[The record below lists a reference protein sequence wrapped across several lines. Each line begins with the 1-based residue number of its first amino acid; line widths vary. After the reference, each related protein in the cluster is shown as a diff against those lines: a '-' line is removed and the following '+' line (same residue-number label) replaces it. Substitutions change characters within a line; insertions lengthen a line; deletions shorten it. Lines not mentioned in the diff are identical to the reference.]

1 MTDSASSSS
10 DSLPRERLVRWVVA
24 AFGGTA
30 ALLFAVT
37 LALHLWVDADFIERR
52 VNAAL
57 NESTDARYRVDIE
70 NVEWGFLGRSVR
82 LGETSLRSITPDSD
96 LESGSKTA
104 ARQVLRLTV
113 PEIHVLGISW
123 WAFLWDRHLIVEA
136 IRFDA
141 PRLRRSVGELEQFA
155 ERRDESVEKRVD
167 RASEGGSV
175 DLVRAHRFEV
185 SDGTLLLDGETNAP
199 TDSLWGLSFKLD
211 TLSLD
216 PSSWRSE
223 DRSLGS
229 RLQTGSFDG
238 LHYGP
243 TDDSYVLS
251 VGASRLSQVE
261 SIVSVKS
268 VQYQPSVSDSVFMD
282 QQTYRANRVRS
293 SVEEIAVRGMNVGRL
308 LSDTAVVADTIRID
322 GLDLDVY
329 RDNHLPEDPDDPPP
343 SMPQDLVRGFEH
355 PLDVETIQVRQGR
368 IRYSKRPEDVPNP
381 GAILFDSLWA
391 SAYHVTNDPREMS
404 PTSPSIVDA
413 RTDVAGVGRLTA
425 SFRIPLMSPHLSLSY
440 RGRLG
445 SMDATAFNET
455 FVNLSGVR
463 VESGTVDSLWFE
475 ATVNRGKATGIVHST
490 YRDLEIETLD
500 RTTGNRGL
508 KSRLKT
514 LVVNGLGVRSTNVP
528 TEEPFRSGGI
538 DHERNPDD
546 SFFKFL
552 WHALR
557 DGIYSLTGIDRVR
570 R

>member
-1 MTDSASSSS
+1 MADLSSSPS
-10 DSLPRERLVRWVVA
+10 DSVARERLVRRIVVA
-24 AFGGTA
+24 VGGIA

-37 LALHLWVDADFIERR
+37 LALHVWVDADFIERR

-57 NESTDARYRVDIE
+57 KQSTDARYRVSIE
-70 NVEWGFLGRSVR
+70 RVAWGVLGRSVR
-82 LGETSLRSITPDSD
+82 LRKTTLRSNTPDAD
-96 LESGSKTA
+96 PEGVSKPA
-104 ARQVLRLTV
+104 AHHELLAAV

-123 WAFLWDRHLIVEA
+123 WAFLWHRHLILDA
-136 IRFDA
+136 IRFDD
-141 PRLRRSVGELEQFA
+141 PRLRRSAEFEEFA
-155 ERRDESVEKRVD
+155 QMRDESAEKRID
-167 RASEGGSV
+167 GASEAGVLS
-175 DLVRAHRFEV
+175 LIRTHRFEV
-185 SDGTLLLDGETNAP
+185 SNGTLLLDGETNAP
-199 TDSLWGLSFKLD
+199 TDSLWGLSLKLD

-216 PSSWRSE
+216 PSSWRSA
-223 DRSLGS
+223 DRSLVT
-229 RLQTGSFDG
+229 RFQTASFDG
-238 LHYGP
+238 LYYGP

-251 VGASRLSQVE
+251 AGAGRLSQADSSVTVG
-261 SIVSVKS
+261 SIH
-268 VQYQPSVSDSVFMD
+268 YRPNVSDSVFMD

-293 SVEEIAVRGMNVGRL
+293 SVEKIAVRGLNVRRL
-308 LSDTAVVADTIRID
+308 LSDTALVADTVRID

-343 SMPQDLVRGFEH
+343 PMPQELVREFDH
-355 PLDVETIQVRQGR
+355 PLDLETIQVRQGR
-368 IRYSKRPEDVPNP
+368 IRYSKRPEQVSNP
-381 GAILFDSLWA
+381 GTILFDNLWA

-475 ATVNRGKATGIVHST
+475 ATVNRGRAAGVVHST
-490 YRDLEIETLD
+490 YRNLEIEVLD

-528 TEEPFRSGGI
+528 TDEPFRTGDI
-538 DHERNPDD
+538 EHERNPDN

-557 DGIYSLTGIDRVR
+557 DGIYSLIGIDRIR

>member
-1 MTDSASSSS
+1 MADSSSS
-10 DSLPRERLVRWVVA
+10 PSDSLARERLVRWIVVTIGGIA
-24 AFGGTA
+24 AF
-30 ALLFAVT
+30 LFAVT
-37 LALHLWVDADFIERR
+37 LALHVWFDADFIERR
-52 VNAAL
+52 VNAAF

-82 LGETSLRSITPDSD
+82 LRETSLRSDMLDADP
-96 LESGSKTA
+96 EGVSKTA
-104 ARQVLRLTV
+104 AEQALQLTV

-123 WAFLWDRHLIVEA
+123 WAVLWHRHLILDD
-136 IRFDA
+136 IRFDD
-141 PRLRRSVGELEQFA
+141 PRVSRSVGEFEEFA
-155 ERRDESVEKRVD
+155 QMRDESAGRRIG
-167 RASEGGSV
+167 RASEATGLG
-175 DLVRAHRFEV
+175 LIRTHRFEV
-185 SDGTLLLDGETNAP
+185 SNGTLLLDGETNAP
-199 TDSLWGLSFKLD
+199 TDSLWGLSLELD

-223 DRSLGS
+223 DRSLVS
-229 RLQTGSFDG
+229 RLQTASFDG

-251 VGASRLSQVE
+251 AGVGRLSRLDSSVTVG
-261 SIVSVKS
+261 SI
-268 VQYQPSVSDSVFMD
+268 QYRPSVSDSVFMD

-293 SVEEIAVRGMNVGRL
+293 SVEEISVRGMNVGRL
-308 LSDTAVVADTIRID
+308 LSDTAVVAATIRID

-343 SMPQDLVRGFEH
+343 PMPQDLVRGFDH

-368 IRYSKRPEDVPNP
+368 IRYSKRPEEVPSP
-381 GAILFDSLWA
+381 GTILFDSLWA
-391 SAYHVTNDPREMS
+391 SAYHVTNDPKEMS

-445 SMDATAFNET
+445 SMNATAFNET

-463 VESGTVDSLWFE
+463 VESGMVDSLWFE

-490 YRDLEIETLD
+490 YRNLEIETLD

-528 TEEPFRSGGI
+528 TEEPFRTGDI
-538 DHERNPDD
+538 EHERNPDN

-557 DGIYSLTGIDRVR
+557 DGIYSLIGIDRVR
-570 R
+570 G